1 MPKRKKCPICREDFP
16 QRSFYRHYASYFDIN
31 TNSWIDHGSEADES
45 SEREES
51 EQRFKNLL
59 ADVANATDP
68 SGDYFQLA
76 LMIWFKYISDSVA
89 QLYTV

>member
-16 QRSFYRHYASYFDIN
+16 QRSFYQHYASYFDIN
-31 TNSWIDHGSEADES
+31 TNSLIDHGSEADES

-59 ADVANATDP
+59 ADVAIATDQ
-68 SGDYFQLA
+68 SDDYFQLA
-76 LMIWFKYISDSVA
+76 LIWFIYISDSVA

>member
-1 MPKRKKCPICREDFP
+1 MVVMPKRKKCLICREDFP

-31 TNSWIDHGSEADES
+31 TNSWIDHGSESDES
-45 SEREES
+45 SESEES

-59 ADVANATDP
+59 ADVAKATDP

-76 LMIWFKYISDSVA
+76 LMI
-89 QLYTV
+89 

>member
-1 MPKRKKCPICREDFP
+1 MPKRKKWSICREDFP
-16 QRSFYRHYASYFDIN
+16 QRRFYRHYASYFDRN

-45 SEREES
+45 SEKEES
-51 EQRFKNLL
+51 ERKFKNLL
-59 ADVANATDP
+59 ADVAKATNP

-76 LMIWFKYISDSVA
+76 LMIWFIYISDSVA

>member
-1 MPKRKKCPICREDFP
+1 MPKRKKCPICHEDFP

-68 SGDYFQLA
+68 SGDYYYA
-76 LMIWFKYISDSVA
+76 LMIWLIYISDSVA

>member
-1 MPKRKKCPICREDFP
+1 MVVMPKRKKCPICREDFP
-16 QRSFYRHYASYFDIN
+16 QRSFYRHYAIN
-31 TNSWIDHGSEADES
+31 TNSWIDHGSESDES

-59 ADVANATDP
+59 ADVAKATDP

-76 LMIWFKYISDSVA
+76 LMI
-89 QLYTV
+89 

>member
-1 MPKRKKCPICREDFP
+1 MSCQSVKNV
-16 QRSFYRHYASYFDIN
+16 QYAVKIFHRGDSIDTDRN

-45 SEREES
+45 SEKEES
-51 EQRFKNLL
+51 ERRFKNLL
-59 ADVANATDP
+59 ADVAKATNP

-76 LMIWFKYISDSVA
+76 LMIWFIYISDSVA